1 MVRGGLQDCF
11 LFSSHN
17 QRMTL
22 SNIYAHCLSLPMH
35 RSATP
40 YPFAAADE
48 MSMTGVTYI
57 ISIYIINM
65 CVYVPMY
72 ICVYI
77 YIYTRIEVY
86 IRGYM

>member
-22 SNIYAHCLSLPMH
+22 SNIYAHGLSLPMH

-65 CVYVPMY
+65 CVCAYVHMR
-72 ICVYI
+72 VYI
-77 YIYTRIEVY
+77 YTY
-86 IRGYM
+86 IHA